1 MSAAYLRMRN
11 NNVVQGV
18 GTAEAIDFEA
28 NWQSLAESLRK
39 IHKKEASQLS
49 FETLYRNAYKLVL
62 KKKGET
68 LYYKVKEFEEEW
80 LARQVQPR
88 ILEVLSPSLMFAA
101 TGGQIIISP
110 IEKTAAGDKLLGAL
124 KEAWEDHN
132 ICMNM
137 TTDVLMYM
145 VRNKS
150 QHEDGFG
157 SPNSGMY

>member
-1 MSAAYLRMRN
+1 MRTNKIRSA
-11 NNVVQGV
+11 QGV
-18 GTAEAIDFEA
+18 GNAEAIDFEA
-28 NWQSLAESLRK
+28 NWQSLSESLRK
-39 IHKKEASQLS
+39 IHRKEASQLS

-80 LARQVQPR
+80 LAGEVQPR
-88 ILEVLSPSLMFAA
+88 ILEVLSPSLIFAV
-101 TGGQIIISP
+101 TGGQTIITDN
-110 IEKTAAGDKLLGAL
+110 ERTAAGDKLLGAL

-145 VRNKS
+145 VRDN
-150 QHEDGFG
+150 DC
-157 SPNSGMY
+157 